1 VPWRPW
7 ALQGLV
13 SGLLDPFQGDPAH
26 QQAVLI
32 TALQPLR
39 WYDPN
44 AASLVVALS
53 LLLGLC
59 CIGGLDELDAMG
71 ERVAEEDGKT
81 HRSAEAS
88 PLL

>member
-1 VPWRPW
+1 VPWHPW

-32 TALQPLR
+32 AAIQPLR
-39 WYDPN
+39 WDDPK
-44 AASLVVALS
+44 AASLVVQFCLQQ
-53 LLLGLC
+53 GLC
-59 CIGGLDELDAMG
+59 CIGRFDQLDAVS

-81 HRSAEAS
+81 HRSAETS